1 MNAFLKNSA
10 VAVVAVAACATA
22 LPASA
27 QNYGQPYGS
36 SYGYQAQSGY
46 GYNQGYETGQA
57 YYDQCVRDQRQRQVA
72 GGLAGA
78 AIVLLAGRGVA
89 SRRVRSEGGAM
100 GAVLGAAVGAGIGGS
115 TAACQPGRSQQ
126 PYGQPYG
133 SQAGYGYGDSGYDN
147 SRYDDRSSQQY
158 GYDRGYNDQDRGYG
172 YGQPVRDYDN
182 TDQCRL
188 VESNIRLPD
197 GRVENRYVRACPD
210 GNGRYRVV
218 D

>member
-10 VAVVAVAACATA
+10 VAVAAVAACATA

-27 QNYGQPYGS
+27 QSYGQPYGQ
-36 SYGYQAQSGY
+36 SYGYQSQHGY
-46 GYNQGYETGQA
+46 GQTNGYETGQP
-57 YYDQCVRDQRQRQVA
+57 YYDQCVRDRRQRQVA
-72 GGLAGA
+72 GGVVGALVGLA
-78 AIVLLAGRGVA
+78 AGRGVA

-100 GAVLGAAVGAGIGGS
+100 GAILGAAVGAGVGGS

-133 SQAGYGYGDSGYDN
+133 AQAGYGYDNSQYDN
-147 SRYDDRSSQQY
+147 GRYEDRYDRDY
-158 GYDRGYNDQDRGYG
+158 GYQDRDPGYG
-172 YGQPVRDYDN
+172 YGQPVREYDN

-210 GNGRYRVV
+210 GDGRYRVV

>member
-10 VAVVAVAACATA
+10 VAAAAIAACATA

-27 QNYGQPYGS
+27 QSYGQPYGQSYGS
-36 SYGYQAQSGY
+36 SYGSQAQHGY
-46 GYNQGYETGQA
+46 GYSQGYESGQP
-57 YYDQCVRDQRQRQVA
+57 YYDQCVRDRRQRQLA
-72 GGLAGA
+72 GGVVGALVGLA
-78 AIVLLAGRGVA
+78 AGRGVA
-89 SRRVRSEGGAM
+89 SRRVRSEGGAL
-100 GAVLGAAVGAGIGGS
+100 GAVVGAAIGAGVTGS
-115 TAACQPGRSQQ
+115 TAACQPGQSQ
-126 PYGQPYG
+126 PYGQAYP
-133 SQAGYGYGDSGYDN
+133 ADYGYDDR
-147 SRYDDRSSQQY
+147 RYDDRYDREY
-158 GYDRGYNDQDRGYG
+158 GYQDRDPGYG

>member
-10 VAVVAVAACATA
+10 VAVAAVAACATA

-27 QNYGQPYGS
+27 QNYGQPYGQ
-36 SYGYQAQSGY
+36 SYGYQAQHGY
-46 GYNQGYETGQA
+46 GYNQGYETSQP

-78 AIVLLAGRGVA
+78 AIGLLAGRGVA

-100 GAVLGAAVGAGIGGS
+100 GAVLGAAVGAGVGGS
-115 TAACQPGRSQQ
+115 TAACQPGRPQ

-133 SQAGYGYGDSGYDN
+133 AQAGYGYDN
-147 SRYDDRSSQQY
+147 SRYDDRYDRDY
-158 GYDRGYNDQDRGYG
+158 GYQDRDPGYG
-172 YGQPVRDYDN
+172 YGQPVRDYN
-182 TDQCRL
+182 NADQCRL